1 MSLVD
6 TYLSRSSLLPSALL
20 WTLPFFNSMQQL
32 KDEEILKDREKT
44 IQDYQAK
51 LKTAINPK
59 NLKLYVDAFLK
70 LVRVQSILRW
80 CEIEQWSFNWL
91 KCFFHFFSRKDMTGA
106 LIKNLK
112 VDTLLLAGTKG
123 SYESAVQ
130 HLHTLMDKQ
139 RTQLLIIDDVGDA
152 INEAVSFTPF
162 ILLG

>member
-1 MSLVD
+1 MVIICIFKTIL
-6 TYLSRSSLLPSALL
+6 
-20 WTLPFFNSMQQL
+20 QQL

-70 LVRVQSILRW
+70 LVKNYKLRDV
-80 CEIEQWSFNWL
+80 EISNQIYGL
-91 KCFFHFFSRKDMTGA
+91 FSRKDMTGA

-152 INEAVSFTPF
+152 INEAVRV
-162 ILLG
+162 I